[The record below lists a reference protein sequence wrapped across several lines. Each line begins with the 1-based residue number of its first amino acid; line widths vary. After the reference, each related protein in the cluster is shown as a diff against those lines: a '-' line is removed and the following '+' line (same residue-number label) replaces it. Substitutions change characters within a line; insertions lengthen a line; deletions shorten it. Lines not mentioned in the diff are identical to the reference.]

1 MAQGP
6 PPRCACGVS
15 AASTSWLPPIL
26 DDQSPPGR
34 SAGHHLATPSP
45 DRGAGSHPTGTERQQ
60 IFASPDQHVLAAG
73 FILGGIKG
81 IFVLIGGIIAA
92 VICTLIAKSKG
103 YSAILFAV
111 LGFFFSII
119 TLIVILVIPRKR

>member
-15 AASTSWLPPIL
+15 AASTSWLPPLL

-34 SAGHHLATPSP
+34 SAGHHLATSSP

-60 IFASPDQHVLAAG
+60 ILASPDQHVLAAG
-73 FILGGIKG
+73 FILSGIKG
-81 IFVLIGGIIAA
+81 IFVLIAA
-92 VICTLIAKSKG
+92 VICALIAKSKG
-103 YSAILFAV
+103 YSVILFAV